1 MEYRSVEIL
10 AVLFILMDYC
20 SMSSQIQQIAAEHLA
35 MYSNVIQNGINGNDY
50 LFPDTIKM
58 TSHSPL
64 YGYLAGDE
72 LQHLVK
78 TVDELHEKAKKGQ
91 TENDLGTLL
100 NSQLYWWRGRFFN
113 SMVTESL
120 ERDRNNP
127 NRVHDE
133 SFFLEIESMCETRD
147 EAIKTYASNSFLILE
162 MMFGKDWMN
171 SQKQLV
177 NGFGIYTSYWNEN
190 QKFRAIEVSKL
201 K

>member
-1 MEYRSVEIL
+1 
-10 AVLFILMDYC
+10 
-20 SMSSQIQQIAAEHLA
+20 MSSQIQQIAAEHLA

-133 SFFLEIESMCETRD
+133 SFFLEIESMRETRD

-177 NGFGIYTSYWNEN
+177 NGFGIYTNYWNEN
-190 QKFRAIEVSKL
+190 QKFRAIEASKL

>member
-1 MEYRSVEIL
+1 
-10 AVLFILMDYC
+10 
-20 SMSSQIQQIAAEHLA
+20 MSSQIQQIAAEHLA

-100 NSQLYWWRGRFFN
+100 NSQLYWWRGQFFN
-113 SMVTESL
+113 NMVMESL
-120 ERDRNNP
+120 ERDRKNP

-133 SFFLEIESMCETRD
+133 SFFLEIESMHETRD

-177 NGFGIYTSYWNEN
+177 NGFGIYTKYWNEN
-190 QKFRAIEVSKL
+190 QKFRAIEASKL

>member
-1 MEYRSVEIL
+1 
-10 AVLFILMDYC
+10 MDYW
-20 SMSSQIQQIAAEHLA
+20 SMSSQIKQIAGEHLA
-35 MYSNVIQNGINGNDY
+35 MYSNVIQNGINGNDD

-78 TVDELHEKAKKGQ
+78 TVDALHEKAKKGQ
-91 TENDLGTLL
+91 TEKDLGTLL

-113 SMVTESL
+113 NMVTESL

-127 NRVHDE
+127 NRFHDE
-133 SFFLEIESMCETRD
+133 SFFLEIESMYGTLD

-171 SQKQLV
+171 FQKQLV
-177 NGFGIYTSYWNEN
+177 NGFGIYTNYWNEN
-190 QKFRAIEVSKL
+190 QKFRAIEESKL